1 MFLDTPYVVSAQAL
15 SNAKLLHV
23 SKTVIFEELENHHD
37 LAHKMLASM
46 AMRLHQL
53 MNDVESY
60 SLQSSKQRVI
70 GYLMRELPENSQN
83 ATNIVLTLSSNK
95 GLVQHPFCK
104 FFGCWFCAAVLAGA
118 LRACSARGAED
129 GTAARRNID
138 RPYPQAISSG
148 HSYLYPRRN
157 RQHGTTRRTSPSGG
171 GFCGAAE

>member
-1 MFLDTPYVVSAQAL
+1 MNARPIQSVVPFQFESYAVRTINHDGEIWFVASDVCAALEITNVTMALRRLDDDEQAL
-15 SNAKLLHV
+15 SSIEGI
-23 SKTVIFEELENHHD
+23 SK
-37 LAHKMLASM
+37 
-46 AMRLHQL
+46 
-53 MNDVESY
+53 
-60 SLQSSKQRVI
+60 
-70 GYLMRELPENSQN
+70 
-83 ATNIVLTLSSNK
+83 
-95 GLVQHPFCK
+95 LVQHPFCK